1 MQHQTIVLKENLDL
15 NSSAPL
21 YIQIANILRQKIN
34 DGSLKV
40 GDSLPA
46 EMLLCKGLGL
56 SRSTIR
62 NAFALLEQEGKI
74 IRKRG
79 LGTIVC
85 EPKLR
90 RNLDTL
96 YNFSSEMRVLGI
108 TPSSD
113 VISFETIKPNSY
125 VAEQL
130 NISNAADV
138 YKIYRLRKGDGK
150 PLLLEE
156 VYIPTVYLPHLTK
169 NNLGDSLYAMISQH
183 TGTFPSE
190 ATETYEAI
198 VLSEKE
204 AKLLCCQPCTPAF
217 RIQRVSKNSNGD
229 IFEYSIIIAPGNRNK
244 YEITLYQKNI
254 AFQNA
259 YRRIV

>member
-1 MQHQTIVLKENLDL
+1 M
-15 NSSAPL
+15 
-21 YIQIANILRQKIN
+21 
-34 DGSLKV
+34 
-40 GDSLPA
+40 
-46 EMLLCKGLGL
+46 
-56 SRSTIR
+56 
-62 NAFALLEQEGKI
+62 
-74 IRKRG
+74 
-79 LGTIVC
+79 C

-156 VYIPTVYLPHLTK
+156 VYIPTVYLPYLTK
-169 NNLGDSLYAMISQH
+169 IIW
-183 TGTFPSE
+183 
-190 ATETYEAI
+190 AI
-198 VLSEKE
+198 LFM
-204 AKLLCCQPCTPAF
+204 L
-217 RIQRVSKNSNGD
+217 
-229 IFEYSIIIAPGNRNK
+229 
-244 YEITLYQKNI
+244 
-254 AFQNA
+254 
-259 YRRIV
+259 

>member
-46 EMLLCKGLGL
+46 EMLLCKDLGL

-156 VYIPTVYLPHLTK
+156 VYIPTVYLPH
-169 NNLGDSLYAMISQH
+169 
-183 TGTFPSE
+183 
-190 ATETYEAI
+190 
-198 VLSEKE
+198 
-204 AKLLCCQPCTPAF
+204 
-217 RIQRVSKNSNGD
+217 
-229 IFEYSIIIAPGNRNK
+229 
-244 YEITLYQKNI
+244 
-254 AFQNA
+254 
-259 YRRIV
+259 

>member
-1 MQHQTIVLKENLDL
+1 MIQTPYAVSYTHLDV
-15 NSSAPL
+15 
-21 YIQIANILRQKIN
+21 YKRQ
-34 DGSLKV
+34 
-40 GDSLPA
+40 
-46 EMLLCKGLGL
+46 
-56 SRSTIR
+56 TIR

-156 VYIPTVYLPHLTK
+156 VYIPTVYLPYLTK
-169 NNLGDSLYAMISQH
+169 KNLGDSLYAMISQH
-183 TGTFPSE
+183 TGTFP
-190 ATETYEAI
+190 
-198 VLSEKE
+198 LS
-204 AKLLCCQPCTPAF
+204 L
-217 RIQRVSKNSNGD
+217 IH
-229 IFEYSIIIAPGNRNK
+229 I
-244 YEITLYQKNI
+244 
-254 AFQNA
+254 
-259 YRRIV
+259 

>member
-46 EMLLCKGLGL
+46 EMLLCKDLGL

-96 YNFSSEMRVLGI
+96 YNF
-108 TPSSD
+108 
-113 VISFETIKPNSY
+113 F
-125 VAEQL
+125 
-130 NISNAADV
+130 
-138 YKIYRLRKGDGK
+138 
-150 PLLLEE
+150 
-156 VYIPTVYLPHLTK
+156 
-169 NNLGDSLYAMISQH
+169 
-183 TGTFPSE
+183 F
-190 ATETYEAI
+190 
-198 VLSEKE
+198 
-204 AKLLCCQPCTPAF
+204 
-217 RIQRVSKNSNGD
+217 
-229 IFEYSIIIAPGNRNK
+229 
-244 YEITLYQKNI
+244 
-254 AFQNA
+254 
-259 YRRIV
+259 